1 MDQPCAEC
9 AGATYREHAA
19 LVASMRKQFWQ
30 MIAVRSLVWGDW
42 RFADR
47 EADAAALACGHV
59 QREVMRTII
68 ADEHTVRYSPSGA
81 YVVRFLKEYIRRI
94 EGVPDHCL
102 DDELLEHYVAQLAST
117 DTGPG
122 VWRGACYRTYTLD
135 AEQQTRVVLQEEQSM
150 ISQGTTG
157 LQMWEAGLCLADY
170 VLVNPDIV
178 RAKNVVELGAG
189 CGLAGLVCAAAGA
202 AQVVLTDFNGAVLQ
216 QLEHNRRINQALAA
230 NVRVAELD
238 WADTE
243 ACGHLARDAD
253 VIIGDETGVLSQ
265 TVEGLRSLRPAAL
278 CSPDMSADVRLVVVT
293 RRRPHGAGGA
303 PL

>member
-1 MDQPCAEC
+1 
-9 AGATYREHAA
+9 
-19 LVASMRKQFWQ
+19 
-30 MIAVRSLVWGDW
+30 MIA
-42 RFADR
+42 
-47 EADAAALACGHV
+47 
-59 QREVMRTII
+59 VMRTII

-102 DDELLEHYVAQLAST
+102 DDELLEHYVARLAST

-216 QLEHNRRINQALAA
+216 QLEHNRRISKDSRAGRGLAADCAIVDTQTLTIGLLLLLLRISVDQALAA

-243 ACGHLARDAD
+243 TCGHLARDAD
-253 VIIGDETGVLSQ
+253 VIIGGDIA
-265 TVEGLRSLRPAAL
+265 RIA
-278 CSPDMSADVRLVVVT
+278 SPRWRKM
-293 RRRPHGAGGA
+293 RRP
-303 PL
+303 PRLPI